1 MVSVHFT
8 TGKEAMPQEPED
20 LRSALGP
27 SRDGPEAHITAHSMM
42 SQPAEPRPTAGHKQ
56 LEAGSK
62 TNVKRKTAMTIVNNP
77 GAMGTP
83 AGFAIAEEA
92 QTLVMEA
99 NANTQ
104 AMVDTISA
112 IVKAETVEDVVRA
125 TLNTIRKEFGWAYA
139 SYWTVD
145 PVENTLVFSIESGR
159 VDDEFQRLTRTARFH
174 EGEGLNGRAWRLRDV
189 VHIAD
194 LAELHDCCRAPLA
207 RRAGVTTAIALPVI
221 RDGHVVGTLDFFS
234 TQAVEVSQARI
245 GALRVIGQLASNKVS
260 NLAKQVDLTRIKQM
274 VENAPVNLL
283 YADLDLKVQYMNR
296 KAEETLKR
304 LEAYLPLKVNQI
316 LGHSIDIFHKSPE
329 HQQRILSDPRNMP
342 RTATI
347 NVGPEIFE
355 LSISAMLD
363 SNGTYIGP
371 MITWEV
377 VTAKVEMAK
386 REAETAADIRA
397 VNQLLL
403 ALGRCHTVR
412 DVITSALAAVR
423 EAFNWSYG
431 SFWEVHPE
439 EQALRFVHEAG
450 SVTEEFRRVTTDARF
465 REGEGLNGQTWQTRD
480 LVFVP
485 DLGEMKNCSR
495 APVARRSGLKSGVCF
510 PIILGNRVFG
520 TMDFFTDE
528 RIIPSESRLD
538 ALRNVGR
545 LVSAAV
551 ERVEQQTRIDQ
562 AKKDLESKVN
572 QLMNVAKSASDG
584 NLTVAVGVRGD
595 DDMGRLG
602 EAIGR
607 MISDLK
613 NIISQVIESASQFA
627 EGSRVVAESANY
639 LSESAQN
646 QAATVEEMSA
656 SIQQLSHS
664 IVEINRNAGAASSQ
678 ADKTSHLAKQG
689 GESVEQAIEAMVLI
703 KKSSE
708 QVSDIIQVISEI
720 ASQTNLLALNAAIE
734 AARAGEHGLGFAV
747 VADEVRKLAERSSAA
762 AKEITSLI
770 KESTRRVA
778 DGAQLSEKAG
788 QSLSKIVQG
797 VEETAASIAKIAQ
810 ATKEQSE
817 SSAEVNKAIQ
827 SVSSLTETNASS
839 SEQLSASAEEL
850 GAQAT
855 SLKNVISGFK
865 V

>member
-1 MVSVHFT
+1 VQKKT
-8 TGKEAMPQEPED
+8 T
-20 LRSALGP
+20 
-27 SRDGPEAHITAHSMM
+27 
-42 SQPAEPRPTAGHKQ
+42 
-56 LEAGSK
+56 
-62 TNVKRKTAMTIVNNP
+62 MTIVNNP

-83 AGFAIAEEA
+83 AGLAIAEEA
-92 QTLVMEA
+92 QTLVTEA
-99 NANTQ
+99 NANTH
-104 AMVDTISA
+104 AMVNTISA

-125 TLNTIRKEFGWAYA
+125 TLNTIRKEIGWAYA

-145 PVENTLVFSIESGR
+145 PVDNVLVFAQESGR

-174 EGEGLNGRAWRLRDV
+174 EGEGLNGRAWRLRDT

-194 LAELHDCCRAPLA
+194 LSELHDCCRAPLA
-207 RRAGVTTAIALPVI
+207 RRAGVKAAIALPVI
-221 RDGHVVGTLDFFS
+221 RDGHVIGTLDFFS
-234 TQAVEVSQARI
+234 TEAVEVSQARI
-245 GALRVIGQLASNKVS
+245 GALRVIGQLVSNKVT
-260 NLAKQVDLTRIKQM
+260 NLAKQLDLTRIKQM
-274 VENAPVNLL
+274 VENAPINLL

-304 LEAYLPLKVNQI
+304 LEAHLPIKVNQM
-316 LGHSIDIFHKSPE
+316 LGQSIDIFHKAPE
-329 HQQRILSDPRNMP
+329 HQRRILSDPRNMP
-342 RTATI
+342 RTAMI
-347 NVGPEIFE
+347 NVGPELFE
-355 LSISAMLD
+355 LNISAMLD

-377 VTAKVEMAK
+377 VTAKVETAK

-403 ALGRCHTVR
+403 ALGRCRTVP
-412 DVITSALAAVR
+412 DVITSALTAVR

-431 SFWEVHPE
+431 SFWEVHTE
-439 EQALRFVHEAG
+439 EQVLRFAHDAG
-450 SVTEEFRRVTTDARF
+450 SVTEEFRRVTADARF

-485 DLGEMKNCSR
+485 DLGEMKSCSR

-520 TMDFFTDE
+520 TMDFFTEE
-528 RIIPSESRLD
+528 RVIPSDTRLD

-545 LVSAAV
+545 LVSSAL

-562 AKKDLESKVN
+562 TKRDLETKVN
-572 QLMNVAKSASDG
+572 QLMTVAKAASDG
-584 NLTVAVGVRGD
+584 NLTVAVDVRGD

-602 EAIGR
+602 EAISR

-613 NIISQVIESASQFA
+613 NVISQVIESAGQFA

-678 ADKTSHLAKQG
+678 ADKTSQLAKQG

-788 QSLSKIVQG
+788 QSLAKIVQG

-839 SEQLSASAEEL
+839 SEELSASAEEL